1 MHVSL
6 HVELFSIGKARLS
19 ANLSVQFIKEFLWVG
34 HCYTNVDISGAPI
47 TLSCDVQHP
56 IRTPSTGAA
65 GARSNIDTSIYVSC
79 FHRHVLD
86 VSQVHVHELS
96 ATSVRVVEAIMS
108 YTHQT
113 RAILVSPH
121 VQPCYRS
128 IDSNRWVLWTS
139 RHWGTTET
147 ATHCKSA
154 TSGKQRRG
162 KIN

>member
-1 MHVSL
+1 MRADMCGLDGINIVAIYVSL
-6 HVELFSIGKARLS
+6 HINLFCAGKARLS
-19 ANLSVQFIKEFLWVG
+19 VNLSVQFIKEFLWVG

-79 FHRHVLD
+79 FYRHVLD

-96 ATSVRVVEAIMS
+96 ATSVRAVEAIMS

-113 RAILVSPH
+113 RTMHTHICPRTA
-121 VQPCYRS
+121 
-128 IDSNRWVLWTS
+128 VLQEH
-139 RHWGTTET
+139 R
-147 ATHCKSA
+147 
-154 TSGKQRRG
+154 Q
-162 KIN
+162 